1 MDENVLTDSLEK
13 FIEVLQ
19 LTIDKFMSIIRMLL
33 NLGKII
39 SSIIHIS
46 SKRHY

>member
-19 LTIDKFMSIIRMLL
+19 LTIDKIMSIIK
-33 NLGKII
+33 NVVKFGKN
-39 SSIIHIS
+39 
-46 SKRHY
+46 YF